1 MTTPHAADEPD
12 EPDEPHTPDESDR
25 ASAAAHIADAIVAE
39 IIRGAAR
46 DATYNPDLPGLPDL
60 LDPPDLPGAGVQPR

>member
-12 EPDEPHTPDESDR
+12 EPDR

-46 DATYNPDLPGLPDL
+46 DATYNPDLPDLPG
-60 LDPPDLPGAGVQPR
+60 PPDLPGAGVQPR

>member
-1 MTTPHAADEPD
+1 MTTPHAADEP
-12 EPDEPHTPDESDR
+12 DR

-46 DATYNPDLPGLPDL
+46 DATYNPDLPG
-60 LDPPDLPGAGVQPR
+60 PPGLPGVGVQPR